1 MYDQVR
7 VNVRYQGGEVL
18 RSRKKACK
26 KHERGAA
33 GRRVISRLS
42 HSPSPKIKTND
53 TGRRQSLVRRR

>member
-1 MYDQVR
+1 MSGT
-7 VNVRYQGGEVL
+7 GGGKSPTIE
-18 RSRKKACK
+18 KKACK